1 VFLSPA
7 DGGYDLRG
15 NTAAVEGDEPWTI
28 RYVVGLAAGWRTR
41 VAHVSSETAAGPRRT
56 TVRCDDGRWLVD
68 GEAAPHLDGC
78 LDVDLES
85 SALTNAFPVHRLGL
99 AVGEQAEAPAAYI
112 RAPDL
117 TIERL
122 VQRYIRLDDAKGCTR
137 YRYAAPA
144 FDFECELSYDNAGL
158 LLNYPGIAVRAA

>member
-1 VFLSPA
+1 MFLSPA